1 MSGHSKWATIKRK
14 KGAIDQA
21 RGRLFSR
28 LAKEIQ
34 TAARVGG
41 GNADANTRLRTA
53 IGHAKAAS
61 MPGDNIEK
69 AIQRGTGQL
78 PGVTYEEVTY
88 EGYGAGGVA
97 ILAES
102 LTDNRNRTA
111 SALRSLFTKNN
122 GNLGELGCV
131 NWMFDRKGVI
141 HVDATRYSEDKI
153 LEDALE
159 AGAEDVEKQEDS
171 FEIRTDPN
179 SLAAVLESLTARK
192 IEIQSSQI
200 SSIPKNLVTPGI
212 SESRS
217 VIKLIQALEDDDD
230 VQNVHSNFDP
240 PDELLTEMASE

>member
-34 TAARVGG
+34 TAARSGG
-41 GNADANTRLRTA
+41 GNPDGNTRLRTA
-53 IGHAKAAS
+53 IQHAREAS
-61 MPGDNIEK
+61 MPADNIEK
-69 AIQRGTGQL
+69 AIKRGTGQL

-111 SALRSLFTKNN
+111 SALRSLFTKNS

-131 NWMFDRKGVI
+131 NWMFERKGVI
-141 HVDATRYSEDKI
+141 HVDSAKYSEDRI
-153 LEDALE
+153 LEEALE
-159 AGAEDVEKQEDS
+159 AGAEDVEAQEES

-179 SLAAVLESLTARK
+179 VVVVVVDKMKAKGIAIESSRV
-192 IEIQSSQI
+192 
-200 SSIPKNLVTPGI
+200 SSIPKNLVRPGI
-212 SESRS
+212 VEARS
-217 VIKLIQALEDDDD
+217 VMKLIQALEEDDD

-240 PDELLTEMASE
+240 PEELLAELEGD